1 MDSSLQFVLVD
12 AIEGPIVIIV
22 LFVNVFSIN
31 YYFIIP
37 GAINIVAVILLFMY
51 SKKAIVNIKQL
62 DLKLKSPLF
71 SMVRETLSGLIGIR
85 IYNRRLGL
93 LKQFSK
99 KINNSLRGNLCF
111 WSLSRVFSAFINIP
125 TIIIMGIGWVIGIA
139 VINMSTAQ
147 LYQVSVVFLL
157 QMQENFQWVLRQI
170 IGL

>member
-1 MDSSLQFVLVD
+1 MIHGLVRSPSSYFDIILSGRLNNKFSNDLGIMDSSLQFVLVD

-93 LKQFSK
+93 LK
-99 KINNSLRGNLCF
+99 
-111 WSLSRVFSAFINIP
+111 
-125 TIIIMGIGWVIGIA
+125 
-139 VINMSTAQ
+139 
-147 LYQVSVVFLL
+147 
-157 QMQENFQWVLRQI
+157 
-170 IGL
+170 